1 MSVNARV
8 MEALSDLGIPIR
20 FQHYSGQE
28 KPYLTF
34 FNYLESGELYADD
47 DEMTT
52 GYYTQLDLWSEGDYA
67 ELVEQIHTRMTE
79 AGFFR
84 RSFSD
89 LYEQNTNL
97 HHKVMRYYKEVG

>member
-1 MSVNARV
+1 MNVNTKIT
-8 MEALSDLGIPIR
+8 EILSDMGIPVR

-34 FNYLESGELYADD
+34 FNYLENGELYADD
-47 DEMTT
+47 EEKIT
-52 GYYTQLDLWSEGDYA
+52 GYYIQLDLWSESDYA
-67 ELVEQIHTRMTE
+67 DLVSLIHQRMIE
-79 AGFFR
+79 AGFLR

-89 LYEQNTNL
+89 LYEQNINL

>member
-47 DEMTT
+47 DEMIT

-67 ELVEQIHTRMTE
+67 ELVEQIHTRMTG
-79 AGFFR
+79 AGFLR